1 MVSKTD
7 HPKVTFVSH
16 KAGLTDHAC
25 PNKHISNCMVDHQIH
40 GALTKTK
47 LFNVNNVCNGIVCHS
62 NSLHAAVSQIMDSD
76 VEIHPVCIS
85 LCWRSKLK
93 LDFYAQRYIQI
104 KNQIKCLSS
113 ITRGVVTPSPEPEAH
128 VLSVRAFRVEMEFLE
143 MLVSEERGKPEYPG
157 GKPLGAAKEPKRQT

>member
-1 MVSKTD
+1 MVSETD

-25 PNKHISNCMVDHQIH
+25 PNKHISNCMVDHQVH

-62 NSLHAAVSQIMDSD
+62 NSLHAAVSEVMDSD

-104 KNQIKCLSS
+104 KKSNQVFKVDNARSGCPFSRARGSCIKRSS
-113 ITRGVVTPSPEPEAH
+113 IPGRNGSFRNAGFWGEGKTGV
-128 VLSVRAFRVEMEFLE
+128 
-143 MLVSEERGKPEYPG
+143 PG